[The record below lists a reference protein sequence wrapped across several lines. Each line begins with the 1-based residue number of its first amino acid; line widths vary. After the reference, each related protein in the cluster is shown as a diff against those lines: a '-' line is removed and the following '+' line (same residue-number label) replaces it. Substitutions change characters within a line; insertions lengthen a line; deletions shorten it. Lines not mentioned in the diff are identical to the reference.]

1 MWGYSVFGLG
11 IVFQESVDGRAAF
24 VGARPP
30 CRRLETYLLV
40 HVMLISELCTG
51 WNADPWGAAA
61 GFPRLDAY
69 PMGMNLV
76 QHLPNAFGRFKSPTP
91 VTCMKTKTTVYRSC
105 LSALTPESNPGTP
118 MFGQGQ

>member
-76 QHLPNAFGRFKSPTP
+76 QHPPNALLHLAASKAQLQSLAWKP
-91 VTCMKTKTTVYRSC
+91 KQRSIAAV
-105 LSALTPESNPGTP
+105 SAH
-118 MFGQGQ
+118 